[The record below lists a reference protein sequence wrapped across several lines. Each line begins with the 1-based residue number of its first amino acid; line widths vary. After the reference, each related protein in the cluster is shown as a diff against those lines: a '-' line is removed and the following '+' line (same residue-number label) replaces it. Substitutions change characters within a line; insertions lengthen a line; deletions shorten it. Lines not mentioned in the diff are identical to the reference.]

1 MAIALTVLAF
11 NMLGGGLRDLLDP
24 RLG

>member
-11 NMLGGGLRDLLDP
+11 NMLGGGLRDPLDP